1 MNLTD
6 LEKYF
11 AADYPGPAFELFGT
25 MHLAALGFL
34 LLLNLYLLRFRYKN
48 DQIKRRVRQQLGLL
62 LLVNEIAWHY
72 WSYTVGRWT
81 IQTMLPLQ
89 ICSLMV
95 WFGALMLFTKSYRI
109 YQYVY
114 FLGIG
119 AGIQALA
126 APDLGIYGF
135 PHFRFFQTF
144 LSHGLVITSALYM
157 TFVENFRPTWK
168 SVIRV
173 AIWTN
178 IYVIAIYFLN
188 LYLGSNYLNLM
199 AKPATPSL
207 LDYLPDWP
215 MYILYME
222 LLGIATVILLY
233 LPFAL
238 KDWYTKFVTTR
249 DSMSRLDRISK

>member
-1 MNLTD
+1 MNFTD
-6 LEKYF
+6 WEKFF
-11 AADYPGPAFELFGT
+11 AGDYPGPAFELFGAT
-25 MHLAALGFL
+25 HLAALAFL
-34 LLLNLYLLRFRYKN
+34 LLLNLYLLRFRNADDKT
-48 DQIKRRVRQQLGLL
+48 KRAIRWRLALILL
-62 LLVNEIAWHY
+62 INEIAWHY
-72 WSYTVGRWT
+72 WNYTVGLWT

-89 ICSLMV
+89 LCSLMV

-109 YQYVY
+109 YQFVY

-119 AGIQALA
+119 AAIQALA
-126 APDLGIYGF
+126 TPDLGIYGF

-144 LSHGLVITSALYM
+144 LSHGLIITTALYM
-157 TFVENFRPTWK
+157 TFVEGFRPTWR
-168 SVIRV
+168 SVVRV

-188 LYLGSNYLNLM
+188 VTIGSNYLNLI

-215 MYILYME
+215 LYILYME
-222 LLGIATVILLY
+222 LLGIITVLLLY
-233 LPFAL
+233 LPFAIR
-238 KDWYTKFVTTR
+238 DWYTKFITSR

>member
-1 MNLTD
+1 MNFAD

-11 AADYPGPAFELFGT
+11 AGDYPGPAFELFGT
-25 MHLAALGFL
+25 MHLAALAFL

-48 DQIKRRVRQQLGLL
+48 DQIKRGVRWRLGLFL
-62 LLVNEIAWHY
+62 LLNEIAWHY
-72 WSYTVGRWT
+72 WNYAVGRWT

-89 ICSLMV
+89 LCSLMV
-95 WFGALMLFTKSYRI
+95 WFSALMLLTRSYRI
-109 YQYVY
+109 YEFVY

-119 AGIQALA
+119 GAIQALA
-126 APDLGIYGF
+126 TPDLGIYGF

-144 LSHGLVITSALYM
+144 LSHGLIIASALYM
-157 TFVENFRPTWK
+157 TVVENFRPTWK
-168 SVIRV
+168 SVVRV
-173 AIWTN
+173 VIWTN

-188 LYLGSNYLNLM
+188 VTIGSNYLNLL
-199 AKPATPSL
+199 AKPSTPSL

-222 LLGIATVILLY
+222 LLGFATVLLLY
-233 LPFAL
+233 LPFLL
-238 KDWYTKFVTTR
+238 KDMYTKFITSR

>member
-6 LEKYF
+6 FQKFF
-11 AADYPGPAFELFGT
+11 AGDYPGPAFEFLGNA
-25 MHLAALGFL
+25 HLAALAFL
-34 LLLNLYLLRFRYKN
+34 LLLNLYLLRFRSRN
-48 DQIKRRVRQQLGLL
+48 DQEKRRARWRLGLV
-62 LLVNEIAWHY
+62 LVINEIAWHY
-72 WSYTVGRWT
+72 WNYAVGRWT
-81 IQTMLPLQ
+81 IQTMLPLHL
-89 ICSLMV
+89 CSLMV

-109 YQYVY
+109 YEFVY

-119 AGIQALA
+119 GAIQAVA
-126 APDLGIYGF
+126 TPDLGIYGF

-144 LSHGLVITSALYM
+144 ISHGLIITSAIYM
-157 TFVENFRPTWK
+157 TLVEGLRPTWK
-168 SVIRV
+168 SIIRV
-173 AIWTN
+173 VIWTN
-178 IYVIAIYFLN
+178 LYVIAIYFLN
-188 LYLGSNYLNLM
+188 LTIGSNYLNLI

-222 LLGIATVILLY
+222 LLGLASVLLLY

-238 KDWYTKFVTTR
+238 RDWYTKFITTR